1 MFKQVVNS
9 KNQQDFLRNLMLFI
23 LLVIVSAFLV
33 KFFWNRA
40 LVPHVTVLKPVKT
53 LLDALLLSIGLNL
66 LM

>member
-9 KNQQDFLRNLMLFI
+9 KTQKDLINNLLLFI
-23 LLVIVSAFLV
+23 VLVIVSAFLV
-33 KFFWNRA
+33 RFFWNRA

>member
-1 MFKQVVNS
+1 MFKKVVNS
-9 KNQQDFLRNLMLFI
+9 KNQQDFLQNLMMFI

-40 LVPHVTVLKPVKT
+40 LVPHVTVFRPVKT